1 MLVMRPGVE
10 RAAAL
15 AKTGAYAIIEVVGRI
30 ATAKGTIGVEE
41 LGRVEVAEDEVA
53 PTPIVF
59 LHGVGS
65 DKSAWR
71 PQLDYFAVSR
81 HAVAFDYPGYGES
94 DPGDSEAD
102 HDGFAAAILAAMDA
116 LEINRAH
123 ICGLSLG
130 GVVAIALH
138 HAAPDRCAS
147 LILSDSFAAH
157 PDGRG
162 IFNRS
167 VKASRA
173 MTMRELAEDRVEML
187 VAASA
192 PDALRDELVGTM
204 AAINPDAYRIGARA
218 VWLADQRD
226 RLDGIAV
233 PTLAIVGD
241 QDRITPPM
249 LSRDLVNRI
258 AGARLVE
265 IPAAGHLANVE
276 QPAAFN
282 TAVDEFLAEIA
293 RNT

>member
-1 MLVMRPGVE
+1 
-10 RAAAL
+10 
-15 AKTGAYAIIEVVGRI
+15 VGRI
-30 ATAKGTIGVEE
+30 ITAKGAIGVEE
-41 LGRVEVAEDEVA
+41 LGRRVVAEDEDEVA

-65 DKSAWR
+65 DKSVWR

-94 DPGDSEAD
+94 DPADSEAD
-102 HDGFAAAILAAMDA
+102 HDDFAATILAAMDA
-116 LEINRAH
+116 LEVECAH

-147 LILSDSFAAH
+147 LILADSFAAH

-162 IFNRS
+162 IFSRS

-173 MTMRELAEDRVEML
+173 MTMRELAEDRVDVL
-187 VAASA
+187 LATNA
-192 PDALRDELVGTM
+192 PDALRDEVVETM
-204 AAINPDAYRIGARA
+204 AQISPDAYRVGARS

-226 RLDGIAV
+226 RLDSIKV
-233 PTLAIVGD
+233 PTLVIVGD

-249 LSRDLVNRI
+249 LSRDLVSRI
-258 AGARLVE
+258 AGSTLVE
-265 IPAAGHLANVE
+265 IGGAGHLANIE

-282 TAVDEFLAEIA
+282 AAVDQFLAGIA
-293 RNT
+293 Q